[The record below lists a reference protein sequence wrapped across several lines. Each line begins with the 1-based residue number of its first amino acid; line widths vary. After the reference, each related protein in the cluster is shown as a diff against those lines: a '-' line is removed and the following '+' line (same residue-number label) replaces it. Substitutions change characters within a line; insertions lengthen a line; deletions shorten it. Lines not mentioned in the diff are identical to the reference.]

1 MTAVAERLVDAG
13 LVAVEALGEAFT
25 SITGRVVPYSAGYT
39 DVGWFAERFERGAFT
54 ASLIQHP
61 TTPLLLF
68 HDGKTFPIGVA
79 EAWDDR
85 ADGLHG
91 QFRLAMSAV
100 AQVAASY
107 VRDGFMDG
115 MSVGFSP
122 IRSSWSYAAEWA
134 PDLGLEHMDK
144 VTRSEARLHEVSLVS
159 TPAYVDARVY
169 HVSSTPLAA

>member
-1 MTAVAERLVDAG
+1 MSALAERLVDGG
-13 LVAVEALGEAFT
+13 LDAAQILGEAFT

-39 DVGWFAERFERGAFT
+39 DVGWFAEWFERGAFT
-54 ASLIQHP
+54 ASLVEHP

-91 QFRLAMSAV
+91 RFRLAMSSV

-122 IRSSWSYAAEWA
+122 ERSSWSYAADWD
-134 PDLGLEHMDK
+134 PDRGVDGLDK
-144 VTRSEARLHEVSLVS
+144 VTRH
-159 TPAYVDARVY
+159 
-169 HVSSTPLAA
+169 